1 MANLKLWLTHS
12 LTDWQ
17 HQLLEDAIASKNQHV
32 QHIDHKWCSFRP
44 QWRMMWYRCVFQ
56 KHSTGVD
63 PLIQKIWGESCCVFL
78 VYTAPVV
85 QIYALHLHVWGEFW
99 RSRSAHFDNLSGQI
113 INRIAFS
120 NSQHQDLPIVFILVG
135 LWQFDTG
142 WPLKHLA
149 RPQTLSMQIARL
161 WGGHW
166 DQHYL
171 IYMLGTIHM
180 HTNIRTN
187 QIDTLHTFNVLVSK
201 GCKYSKKI
209 FSQQNRVNWYLVYFV
224 FRMFHL
230 TFGINIF
237 YIKHISHGVFG
248 IGNFLWFLSLSSG
261 TFPLSAFVKI
271 TKETLLAEAVSF

>member
-1 MANLKLWLTHS
+1 MFFSPPVTHDVKLLR
-12 LTDWQ
+12 
-17 HQLLEDAIASKNQHV
+17 ASKTLNR
-32 QHIDHKWCSFRP
+32 SG
-44 QWRMMWYRCVFQ
+44 
-56 KHSTGVD
+56 STYPKDLGRE
-63 PLIQKIWGESCCVFL
+63 LLRISCLHCISGADIR
-78 VYTAPVV
+78 TAPP
-85 QIYALHLHVWGEFW
+85 WGEFW

-201 GCKYSKKI
+201 GCKYSTKI